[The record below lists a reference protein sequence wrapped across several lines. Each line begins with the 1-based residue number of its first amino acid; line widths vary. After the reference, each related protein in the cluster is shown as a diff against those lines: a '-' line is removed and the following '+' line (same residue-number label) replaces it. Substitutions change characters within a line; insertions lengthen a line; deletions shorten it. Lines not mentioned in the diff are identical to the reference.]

1 MSAEQ
6 TEKLKSWAQE
16 NEIETPA
23 PVTPLPDTPAA
34 WFSAKFPALAADDV
48 AAEKRSQEIAQ
59 LRDYYAQ
66 LHRLDT
72 VAFRIARAN
81 RHSVS

>member
-34 WFSAKFPALAADDV
+34 WFSAKFPAL
-48 AAEKRSQEIAQ
+48 EKRYGLAVQEIFPSEKDGKPFVKD
-59 LRDYYAQ
+59 LSEDFLGKR
-66 LHRLDT
+66 
-72 VAFRIARAN
+72 
-81 RHSVS
+81 